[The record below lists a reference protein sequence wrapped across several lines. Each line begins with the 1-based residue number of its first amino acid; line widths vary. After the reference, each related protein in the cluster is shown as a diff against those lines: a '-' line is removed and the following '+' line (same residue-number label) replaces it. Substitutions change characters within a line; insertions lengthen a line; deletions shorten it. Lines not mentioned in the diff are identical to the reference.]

1 MNDHRHYLDR
11 DVAWDQG
18 QGKGIDRE
26 GKGGLRMVAIGL
38 GSVCSPRA
46 PRYRQ
51 AGPRVSLWAK
61 NFYQWDKE
69 RQTLESRAK
78 GETLL

>member
-26 GKGGLRMVAIGL
+26 GRTSDGGHWSWFGVFA
-38 GSVCSPRA
+38 
-46 PRYRQ
+46 
-51 AGPRVSLWAK
+51 
-61 NFYQWDKE
+61 
-69 RQTLESRAK
+69 
-78 GETLL
+78 

>member
-1 MNDHRHYLDR
+1 
-11 DVAWDQG
+11 
-18 QGKGIDRE
+18 
-26 GKGGLRMVAIGL
+26 MVAIGL

-46 PRYRQ
+46 PRDRQ